1 MFSPSLHIY
10 HHFIKKINAST
21 IASVE
26 PALLTPP
33 VIAAL
38 LAGAQPHMMLRVGWV
53 RNFRVEP
60 NPPYNP
66 WLSQREMDLA
76 A

>member
-1 MFSPSLHIY
+1 M
-10 HHFIKKINAST
+10 
-21 IASVE
+21 E